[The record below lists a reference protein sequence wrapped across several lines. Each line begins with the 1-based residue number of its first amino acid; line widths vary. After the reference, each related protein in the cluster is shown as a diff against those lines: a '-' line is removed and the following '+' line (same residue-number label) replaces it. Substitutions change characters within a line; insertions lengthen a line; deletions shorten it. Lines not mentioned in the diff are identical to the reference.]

1 MNPAD
6 AAQAMP
12 VVEITMF
19 GLFWQAHFVVKVVML
34 GLLGSSIWCWSI
46 IVDKTL
52 LFRRTK
58 AEMDAF
64 EEEFWSGRPLEELFR
79 AYNDKPATG
88 LAALFV
94 AAMREWRRS
103 YEGSGRSIRSLGQ
116 RIDKVLDVTI
126 QREVERLDSRLLF
139 LASIG
144 SAGPYIGLFGTVFGI
159 MTAFTS
165 IAASKNTS
173 SRSSRPASPRP
184 CSPPRSAC
192 SRRFPRCSPTTSSR
206 PRSPRRKAASRA
218 SPTSSRRSCRA
229 RSTSAWP
236 WRPDLEPL
244 QEGSSPM
251 SMASGAAQGGGRRRR
266 GRRGGGAINEIN
278 MTPFIDVVLV
288 LLIIFMVA
296 APMMTVGVP
305 LDLPQTK
312 AAPLNQDSKPI
323 TLSIRQTGQVFLG
336 EDELTDD
343 TIVAKLS
350 SAAKDGFEERV
361 FVRGDKRVDYGR
373 VAQVMAIVTGGGFKK
388 VALVTEPDQR

>member
-12 VVEITMF
+12 VAEITMF

-58 AEMDAF
+58 TEMDAF
-64 EEEFWSGRPLEELFR
+64 EEEFWSGRPLEELYR
-79 AYNDKPATG
+79 AYNDKPASG

-126 QREVERLDSRLLF
+126 QREVERLESRLLF

-173 SRSSRPASPRP
+173 LAVVAPGIAEALFATAIGLFAAIPAVL
-184 CSPPRSAC
+184 AYN
-192 SRRFPRCSPTTSSR
+192 
-206 PRSPRRKAASRA
+206 KLQASVA
-218 SPTSSRRSCRA
+218 K
-229 RSTSAWP
+229 
-236 WRPDLEPL
+236 
-244 QEGSSPM
+244 
-251 SMASGAAQGGGRRRR
+251 AQGRLEGFADEFS
-266 GRRGGGAINEIN
+266 AILSRQ
-278 MTPFIDVVLV
+278 IDERMAL
-288 LLIIFMVA
+288 A
-296 APMMTVGVP
+296 A
-305 LDLPQTK
+305 
-312 AAPLNQDSKPI
+312 
-323 TLSIRQTGQVFLG
+323 
-336 EDELTDD
+336 
-343 TIVAKLS
+343 
-350 SAAKDGFEERV
+350 
-361 FVRGDKRVDYGR
+361 
-373 VAQVMAIVTGGGFKK
+373 
-388 VALVTEPDQR
+388 